1 MISTNIPF
9 SRSRYQQS
17 HCLTSPLESSKAWIV
32 CLWMYCSLPS
42 ELNNWRK
49 KQQMFSDWP
58 VPLGTASVLAQN
70 NGFYTDKKQSQH
82 NKRLK
87 ITHVLPEKMFV
98 IQGKKIIWRILNE
111 QLITEQTSIF
121 EGRGNR
127 WHYFTQFSM
136 TSLALLLKK
145 NRFGFFVLFWVRGN
159 YEVIVF
165 QGFYYRKQL
174 WGLYKQRTLPH
185 LIAPHCDKGI
195 KGQEKNHQ
203 TTY

>member
-87 ITHVLPEKMFV
+87 ITPCAPWKNVCYT
-98 IQGKKIIWRILNE
+98 GKKIIWRTLNE

-145 NRFGFFVLFWVRGN
+145 KTGLDFLFCFEYVETMRSLFSRVFTIGNSCGDYTNREH
-159 YEVIVF
+159 YPI
-165 QGFYYRKQL
+165 
-174 WGLYKQRTLPH
+174 
-185 LIAPHCDKGI
+185 
-195 KGQEKNHQ
+195 
-203 TTY
+203 